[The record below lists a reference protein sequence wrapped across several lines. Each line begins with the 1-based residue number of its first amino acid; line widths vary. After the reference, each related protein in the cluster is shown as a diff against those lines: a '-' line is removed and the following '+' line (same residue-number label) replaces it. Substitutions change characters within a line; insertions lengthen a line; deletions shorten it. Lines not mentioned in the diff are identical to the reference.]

1 MTIRRLTIEDIE
13 PAAALLLENA
23 SETPWTA
30 TGIFTYFLRDDT
42 ILLAAEEDGNLI
54 GFAALLMAPPESD
67 ILDIAVDR
75 GRRNAGIGTKLLQ
88 QLLEEGLKCGVR
100 TAYLE
105 VRTGNAPAR
114 HLYEKLGFRE
124 VGYRKHYY
132 TDPVEDAV
140 VMMRGN

>member
-1 MTIRRLTIEDIE
+1 MIIRHLTIEDIE
-13 PAAALLLENA
+13 PAAALLLDNA

-30 TGIFTYFLRDDT
+30 AGIFTYFLRDDT
-42 ILLAAEEDGNLI
+42 ILLTAEEDGTLV

-67 ILDIAVDR
+67 ILDLAVDR
-75 GRRNAGIGTKLLQ
+75 GRRTAGIGTKLLTE
-88 QLLEEGLKCGVR
+88 LLGEGLKHGVH

-114 HLYEKLGFRE
+114 HLYEKLGFHE
-124 VGYRKHYY
+124 IGYRRNYY
-132 TDPVEDAV
+132 TDPTEDAV